1 MRDMKQWMRRTATLA
16 TVSLVLGLSA
26 CGSDDDEKAAPP
38 PETESAAK
46 TAAAGE
52 PIKVGNITALAGF
65 GGIFE
70 SFHEALKAKI
80 DHVNANG
87 GIDGRP
93 IELTVVDDTG
103 DPGKNSAAARKL
115 VQDEG
120 AVAIVGEASPAAA
133 ASQSYL
139 EKQDVPAIAG
149 WANDW
154 AWGAPNMFPIVSSAD
169 VPEACAGWAS
179 EFAKQQGAKSV
190 AIVGLDYPGGK
201 IHLPCFEAKA
211 KELGVEVPLAPIYAS
226 LTQADFRPI
235 MRRILDAK
243 AEDII
248 VDIGADALIK
258 MIEAGEQLGFKGRII
273 TTGSLTPASIAGVGA
288 LKDKVAGRV
297 FGPAFAIYP
306 QVVDGKLSTE
316 GLDEE
321 TAAEVDGF
329 SASIPKEHMI
339 DPFALSGWAS
349 GVILVEALQAVGDD
363 KAKLMAYMQDNTHD
377 AKKLLPE
384 WGYKENPHLP
394 SRCVVWFGY
403 LEDGSFG
410 PVDGTGTEFSCSEYI
425 DASKES

>member
-1 MRDMKQWMRRTATLA
+1 MRRTATLA
-16 TVSLVLGLSA
+16 SVSLVLGLSA
-26 CGSDDDEKAAPP
+26 CGSDDDDKAAAPP
-38 PETESAAK
+38 AAET
-46 TAAAGE
+46 TTQAAASGE

-87 GIDGRP
+87 GVDGRP
-93 IELTVVDDTG
+93 IELTVIDDTG
-103 DPGKNSAAARKL
+103 DPGKNAAAARKL

-139 EKQDVPAIAG
+139 AKQNVPAVAG

-154 AWGAPNMFPIVSSAD
+154 AWGAENMFPIVSSAD
-169 VPEACAGWAS
+169 LPEACAGWAS
-179 EFAKQQGAKSV
+179 EFAKQQGSASV
-190 AIVGLDYPGGK
+190 AIVGLDYPGGH

-211 KELGVEVPLAPIYAS
+211 KELGIDVPLKPVYAS

-258 MIEAGEQLGFKGRII
+258 MVEAGEQLGFKGRII
-273 TTGSLTPASIAGVGA
+273 TTGSLTPASIAGLGA
-288 LKDKVAGRV
+288 SKDAIAGRV

-306 QVVDGKLSTE
+306 KVVDGKLSTD
-316 GLDEE
+316 GLADE
-321 TAAEVDGF
+321 TAAEVDAF

-349 GVILVEALQAVGDD
+349 GVILVEALKSAGDD
-363 KAKLMAYMQDNTHD
+363 PAKLMAYMQENTHD

-384 WGYKENPHLP
+384 WSYKESPHLP

-403 LEDGSFG
+403 QEDGSFG
-410 PVDGTGTEFSCSEYI
+410 PVDGSGTEFTCSTYI